1 MISITLDG
9 KKVRAKKGET
19 VLQIA
24 QRKGIK
30 IPTLCHHKDLSPFG
44 GCRLCIVQ
52 VKGRN
57 HPLTACTLYPEH
69 GMVIKT
75 NTPRLRKQRKFTL
88 QLILSEHP
96 NACLICEREAECD
109 SFQECIKKS
118 AVTFGCKS
126 CPQNGNCELQDL
138 VEELKIK
145 EIPFDF
151 RYRNLE
157 VERHDPFFDRDYNL
171 CILCG
176 RCIRA
181 CQEIRHAHTLDFHHR
196 GPDTLVGTAFE
207 LPHLESGCQ
216 FCGACV
222 DVCPT
227 GALRDRFSRY
237 EKPAEKTVKTTCVLC
252 SLGCSINLGVNN
264 NKITCST
271 PSNNQICVRGR
282 FGIAPLVNHPK
293 RITKPMLKKDNQL
306 VEVEWDEAVNFVA
319 HKLQANRSRAGIL
332 FSPQLT
338 AEAIEKLYSLA
349 DSLKARLATPI
360 NLNHTLSTLQLNQI
374 KGNVVFIILNTDMVA
389 DFSVLLLKLRKK
401 FKNKASY
408 VVIDA
413 VQNTSNGF
421 ADVRL
426 NLKPGAEKELLQA
439 LVGTGRVPRNAG
451 ISHEKITHTK
461 NFITDKQI
469 ILIYNASNFQELQLP
484 KSIKQL
490 PLPSQVNTL
499 EIARYGVEA
508 TYEETLK
515 SQNIDCLYTV
525 GVAPTPHKKYETV
538 IVQDCFI
545 PDFDFDVFL
554 PAATFTETNGSIID
568 IEGKTRRLRRAIA
581 PMDESRPDDWIVE
594 EIASHLNLRL
604 KKPRRRKLMTKKTIK
619 MKPNKD
625 YPLRLIIRENTYLY
639 RNKTL
644 SSILK
649 GFERLRYDRHVWL
662 NEGTAK
668 KYKLQ
673 ENMRARIIGRKIL
686 FDMPVKISSVVPEG
700 SVLIFHTPS
709 MGHIENQPVRI
720 ECTKF

>member
-1 MISITLDG
+1 MISITIDG
-9 KKVRAKKGET
+9 KRVRAKKGET

-52 VKGRN
+52 VKGRT

-75 NTPRLRKQRKFTL
+75 NTPRLRRQRKFTL

-126 CPQNGNCELQDL
+126 CPQNGDCELQDL
-138 VEELKIK
+138 VEEFKIR

-157 VERHDPFFDRDYNL
+157 IERHDPFFDRDYNL

-237 EKPAEKTVKTTCVLC
+237 EKPAEKTVRTTCMLC

-264 NKITCST
+264 RKITCST

-306 VEVEWDEAVNFVA
+306 VEVEWDEAVKFVA
-319 HKLQANRSRAGIL
+319 NKLQTHKNRSGIL

-360 NLNHTLSTLQLNQI
+360 NANLTLSALQLKQI
-374 KGNVVFIILNTDMVA
+374 KGNVAFIILNTDMVA

-408 VVIDA
+408 VVIDS
-413 VQNTSNGF
+413 VENTSNGF
-421 ADVRL
+421 ADVWL
-426 NLKPGAEKELLQA
+426 NPKPGTEKELLRA
-439 LVGTGRVPRNAG
+439 LVGAGRVPHNAG
-451 ISHEKITHTK
+451 MSHEEIMHIKNLIADKKIL
-461 NFITDKQI
+461 
-469 ILIYNASNFQELQLP
+469 LIYNASNFQDSQLP

-490 PLPSQVNTL
+490 QLPSQVNTL
-499 EIARYGVEA
+499 KIAGYGAGA

-515 SQNIDCLYTV
+515 NQNIDCLYTI
-525 GVAPTPHKKYETV
+525 GVASTPRKKYETV
-538 IVQDCFI
+538 IVQDCFM
-545 PDFDFDVFL
+545 PDSDFDVFL
-554 PAATFTETNGSIID
+554 PAATFTETNGSLID

-581 PMDESRPDDWIVE
+581 PMDESRPDDWIIE
-594 EIASHLNLRL
+594 ELARQLNTRL
-604 KKPRRRKLMTKKTIK
+604 TKPRKRKPTSKKATRVK
-619 MKPNKD
+619 TSKE
-625 YPLRLIIRENTYLY
+625 YPLQLIVRENTYCY

-644 SSILK
+644 SAVLK
-649 GFERLRYDRHVWL
+649 GFERLRHDRHVWL
-662 NEGTAK
+662 NEETAK
-668 KYKLQ
+668 RHKLQ
-673 ENMRARIIGRKIL
+673 ENMPVRIIGREVVL
-686 FDMPVKISSVVPEG
+686 GMPVKISSIVPEG
-700 SVLIFHTPS
+700 SVLIFHHPS

-720 ECTKF
+720 ECIKS